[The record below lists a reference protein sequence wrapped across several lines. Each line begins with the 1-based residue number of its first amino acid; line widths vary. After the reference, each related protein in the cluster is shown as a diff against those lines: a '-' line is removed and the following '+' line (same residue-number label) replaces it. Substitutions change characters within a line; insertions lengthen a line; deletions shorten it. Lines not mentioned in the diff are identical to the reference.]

1 MNVYFLLFVPPTWNR
16 GNPFVTLDLIA
27 RTADSVCDG
36 DLIERRIRAQSKWE
50 LLPLQVH
57 RLDVTQEQRLSKS
70 V

>member
-1 MNVYFLLFVPPTWNR
+1 MYNRLIYECLLFVPPITSR

-50 LLPLQVH
+50 LLPLQV
-57 RLDVTQEQRLSKS
+57 RMLVP
-70 V
+70 